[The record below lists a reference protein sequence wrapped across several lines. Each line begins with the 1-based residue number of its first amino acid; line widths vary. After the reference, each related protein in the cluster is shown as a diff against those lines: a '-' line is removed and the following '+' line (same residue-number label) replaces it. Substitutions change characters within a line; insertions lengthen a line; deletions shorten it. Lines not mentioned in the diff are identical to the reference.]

1 MAARRIALSAVCSV
15 LACTVNAGI
24 PATVTT
30 PEAPSVVLQ
39 AIVNVGTTSSCG
51 LREAPHLIEHLLLS
65 DTEYGASP
73 VDAVLTLRAQG
84 IKLSA
89 ITRSDFTQYT
99 LEGPAEKAALMGKAL
114 ATFLGRA
121 SLPISGFEREKQA
134 IIHEVRADQSY
145 VSSPSFYE
153 RFVAV
158 NGGEVQ
164 PCAADAKP
172 FLGYGIDEVQ
182 AVYDGLYRP
191 SAIKLV
197 ARAAHDTFDFEKVE
211 AGILKGHN
219 PTAAAVS
226 SAGKR
231 EEAKTIQVIGS
242 GEQLEIIFPIAG
254 RENLPEDAA
263 SAFADQA
270 RLEVQAYIRREFQ
283 LYTARSY
290 VDQSIRGGWIRLEVP
305 DVSADKAQDIVAV
318 AQAAI
323 LSVRTSDYASD
334 PIWQAYGA
342 RRSAMAIGIPV
353 VADAGNSSRAGM
365 VREVKTFIEKLLGP

>member
-1 MAARRIALSAVCSV
+1 M
-15 LACTVNAGI
+15 NAGI

-30 PEAPSVVLQ
+30 PEAASVVLQ
-39 AIVNVGTTSSCG
+39 AIVDVGTTSSCG

-134 IIHEVRADQSY
+134 IMHEVRADQSY

-158 NGGEVQ
+158 NAGGVQ

-182 AVYDGLYRP
+182 AVYDGLYRA

-197 ARAAHDTFDFEKVE
+197 ARAGPDTFDFEKVE

-219 PTAAAVS
+219 PTAAVS

-242 GEQLEIIFPIAG
+242 GEQVEIIFPIAG
-254 RENLPEDAA
+254 REILPEDAA

-305 DVSADKAQDIVAV
+305 DVSADKAKDLVAV

-334 PIWQAYGA
+334 PVWQAYGA

-353 VADAGNSSRAGM
+353 VADAGNSSRTGM
-365 VREVKTFIEKLLGP
+365 VREVKTVIEKLLGR

>member
-15 LACTVNAGI
+15 LACAANAGI

-39 AIVNVGTTSSCG
+39 AIVDVGTTSSCG

-99 LEGPAEKAALMGKAL
+99 LEGPAEKAALMGNAL

-134 IIHEVRADQSY
+134 IIHEVRSDRSY

-158 NGGEVQ
+158 NAGGVK

-172 FLGYGIDEVQ
+172 FLVYGIDEVQ
-182 AVYDGLYRP
+182 AVYDGLYRA

-211 AGILKGHN
+211 ARILKGHN
-219 PTAAAVS
+219 PTAAVS
-226 SAGKR
+226 SLGKR

-254 RENLPEDAA
+254 RESLPEDAA

-323 LSVRTSDYASD
+323 LSARASDYAND

-353 VADAGNSSRAGM
+353 VAEPGNSSRTGM
-365 VREVKTFIEKLLGP
+365 GREIKTFIEKLLGR